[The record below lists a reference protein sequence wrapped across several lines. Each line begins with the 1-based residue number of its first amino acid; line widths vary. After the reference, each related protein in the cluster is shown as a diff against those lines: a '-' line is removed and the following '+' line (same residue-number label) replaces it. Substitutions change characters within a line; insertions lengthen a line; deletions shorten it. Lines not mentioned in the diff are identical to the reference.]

1 MAQRRM
7 FSKKITDTDSFME
20 LPLSSQAL
28 YFHLNMH
35 ADDDGFISNAKTII
49 RMTGASTDD
58 FKLLIAK
65 QFIITFET
73 GVIVIKDWRI
83 HNYIRSDR
91 YTKTVYSDEKEQ
103 LVTDENG
110 RYIKDKPAVSTNGM
124 TFGIPNGY
132 QMDTQVRLGK
142 DRLGKDRLELGNKK
156 TSSKSRKR
164 VYEESEVEYELATYL
179 FQAIKNNNP
188 EAKSPNM
195 QTWSNDIRL
204 MITRDKRKPS
214 QIKNM
219 IDWCQSDSFWMTNIL
234 SPKKLRD
241 KYDQMKVKALKQKE
255 PDRATV
261 PPLPAGT
268 PEIPMYDW
276 VNGDDDN
283 GEQ

>member
-35 ADDDGFISNAKTII
+35 ADDDGFISNAKTIV

-91 YTKTVYSDEKEQ
+91 YTKTVYSDEKGQ
-103 LVTDENG
+103 LATDENG
-110 RYIKDKPAVSTNGM
+110 RYIKDKSEVATNG
-124 TFGIPNGY
+124 IPDVIPDGY

-142 DRLGKDRLELGNKK
+142 DRLELGKDRVNKK
-156 TSSKSRKR
+156 PSRKARKR
-164 VYEESEVEYELATYL
+164 VYQSGEIEFELADYL
-179 FQAIKNNNP
+179 FQAIKGNNP
-188 EAKSPNM
+188 EAKQPNM
-195 QTWSNDIRL
+195 QTWSNDVRL
-204 MITRDKRKPS
+204 MIERDKRTPT
-214 QIKNM
+214 QIRNM

-234 SPKKLRD
+234 SPKKLRE
-241 KYDQMKVKALKQKE
+241 KYDQMKVKALKQQQ
-255 PDRATV
+255 PDKAAV
-261 PPLPAGT
+261 PPLPANT
-268 PEIPMYDW
+268 PTIPMYDW
-276 VNGDDDN
+276 ATGGDDN
-283 GEQ
+283 GA

>member
-35 ADDDGFISNAKTII
+35 ADDDGFISNAKTIV

-91 YTKTVYSDEKEQ
+91 YTKTVYSDEKGQ
-103 LVTDENG
+103 LATDENG
-110 RYIKDKPAVSTNGM
+110 RYIKDKPAVSTNG
-124 TFGIPNGY
+124 IPDVIPDGY
-132 QMDTQVRLGK
+132 QMDTQVRLELGK
-142 DRLGKDRLELGNKK
+142 GRLGKDRDNIKPSRK
-156 TSSKSRKR
+156 ARKR
-164 VYEESEVEYELATYL
+164 VYQSGEIEFELADYL
-179 FQAIKNNNP
+179 FQAIKGNNP
-188 EAKSPNM
+188 EAKQPNM

-204 MITRDKRKPS
+204 MIERDKRTPT
-214 QIKNM
+214 QIRNM

-234 SPKKLRD
+234 SPKKLRE
-241 KYDQMKVKALKQKE
+241 KYDQMKVKALKQQQ
-255 PDRATV
+255 PDKAAV
-261 PPLPAGT
+261 PPLPANT
-268 PEIPMYDW
+268 PTIPMYDW
-276 VNGDDDN
+276 ATGGDDN
-283 GEQ
+283 GA

>member
-7 FSKKITDTDSFME
+7 FSLKITDTDPFLDM
-20 LPLSSQAL
+20 PLSSQAF

-35 ADDDGFISNAKTII
+35 ADDDGFISNVKTLM
-49 RMTGASTDD
+49 RMVKANEDD
-58 FKLLIAK
+58 LKLLIAK
-65 QFIITFET
+65 QFILPFDT
-73 GVIVIKDWRI
+73 GVVVIKDWRI
-83 HNYIRSDR
+83 HNYIQKDR
-91 YTKTVYSDEKEQ
+91 YSPTVYTDEKAQ
-103 LVTDENG
+103 LKVSDNG
-110 RYIKDKPAVSTNGM
+110 TYTKCIQGVS
-124 TFGIPNGY
+124 
-132 QMDTQVRLGK
+132 DSEAQVRLGK
-142 DRLGKDRLELGNKK
+142 VSEGKSKDRLGNKK

-164 VYEESEVEYELATYL
+164 VYEEGEVEYELATYL

-204 MITRDKRKPS
+204 MITRDHRKPA

-261 PPLPAGT
+261 PPLPADT
-268 PEIPMYDW
+268 PQIPMYDW

-283 GEQ
+283 GDQ